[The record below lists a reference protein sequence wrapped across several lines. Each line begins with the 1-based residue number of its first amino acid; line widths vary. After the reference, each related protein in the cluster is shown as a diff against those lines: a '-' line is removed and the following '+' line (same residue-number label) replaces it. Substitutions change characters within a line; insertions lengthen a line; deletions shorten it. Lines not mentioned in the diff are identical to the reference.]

1 MFKDFLGT
9 GSASAWDGR
18 YIRQYISWMN
28 QAWAGRCDGNRVLVF
43 RGTRTICQKE
53 LKAMTSSDKALKG
66 IKLFVSPEY
75 ENPFRQK
82 REEAFFQS
90 LWSAIAVSGR
100 RWNRKR
106 GLLKSWGFLREII
119 LNTAGSLRKGAGLSE
134 SQEQDGEQG

>member
-1 MFKDFLGT
+1 
-9 GSASAWDGR
+9 
-18 YIRQYISWMN
+18 MN

-75 ENPFRQK
+75 ENPSRQK